1 VTCAVRVDQHKL
13 LCQSVE
19 IRQDNYK
26 DQFGFGFPQQCSL
39 ELRSLVGPQA
49 VLEPLIKQ
57 WGNVLNAKSSK
68 LVIEVRTLTEGF
80 DLELKNMI
88 LTALSTSMSADGM
101 VVYESLSF
109 VGTSCEST
117 LVDPNAPRMLSPAE
131 MRDFLPKLEAWFKC
145 AS

>member
-1 VTCAVRVDQHKL
+1 MIAIRVDQHKL
-13 LCQSVE
+13 LAQSVE

-26 DQFGFGFPQQCSL
+26 DQFGFAFPEQCSL
-39 ELRSLVGPQA
+39 EIRSLIGPQA

-68 LVIEVRTLTEGF
+68 LVIEIRTPTEGF
-80 DLELKNMI
+80 DLEFENMV
-88 LTALSTSMSADGM
+88 LTSLTTAMGADGV

-109 VGTSCEST
+109 VGMSCEST
-117 LVDPNAPRMLSPAE
+117 PVDPNAPRILSPTE